1 MSLKTF
7 HIIFVTMAVLLCLV
21 FGGWCLGTDYAKS
34 HSGYGIAGYVSFAFG
49 ALLVVYEIM
58 FLKGLKEKK

>member
-21 FGGWCLGTDYAKS
+21 FGGWCLTSDYAKGRA
-34 HSGYGIAGYVSFAFG
+34 GYTIAGYVSFAFG
-49 ALLVVYEIM
+49 AALVLYEIM
-58 FLKGLKEKK
+58 FLKNLKEKK

>member
-21 FGGWCLGTDYAKS
+21 FGGWCLNTDYAKA
-34 HSGYGIAGYVSFAFG
+34 HAGYAIAGYVSFGFAV
-49 ALLVVYEIM
+49 LLVVYEII
-58 FLKGLKEKK
+58 FLKNFKEKK

>member
-21 FGGWCLGTDYAKS
+21 FGGWCLNSDYAKG
-34 HSGYGIAGYVSFAFG
+34 HAGYAISGYVSFGFG
-49 ALLVVYEIM
+49 ALLVVYEIL
-58 FLKGLKEKK
+58 FLKNLKEKK

>member
-21 FGGWCLGTDYAKS
+21 FGGWCLNSDYARS
-34 HSGYGIAGYVSFAFG
+34 HSGYAIAGYVSFVFAV
-49 ALLVVYEIM
+49 LLVVYEIM
-58 FLKGLKEKK
+58 FFKGLKEKK

>member
-7 HIIFVTMAVLLCLV
+7 HVIFVTMAVLLCLV
-21 FGGWCLGTDYAKS
+21 FGGWCLNSDYAKGRA
-34 HSGYGIAGYVSFAFG
+34 GYGISGYVSFGFG

-58 FLKGLKEKK
+58 FLKNLKEKK